1 MQTVP
6 RFESTALVT
15 DDPVLAARVSSL
27 FTRSGRYLPIIDG
40 PRMSRPDNANE
51 VARRLNAVWRAG
63 CERLFLAGMEP
74 QGAAAM
80 KRRWD
85 RAMELADY
93 DELRSQL
100 KGHVRLPREQ
110 LLWGAENLGVGV
122 YQARLQRKELVIAPG
137 CDSPSALVRAGK
149 HLLVACEAG
158 DPLAEVTASNLAFS
172 YGASYLVFEQMPQ
185 QEHQAWGEELYALGE
200 GGDVTTQFAE
210 VAARARARFD
220 GHYLSRFKAVLFVTG
235 GFPWG
240 IAFPEVPTTH
250 MYQYPDFGRSVV
262 AGLWASQS
270 PARGARNA
278 LLIEPA
284 LVQGGE
290 IDAIAKVLNKNRT
303 LTRVLPHRSATIS
316 RVQHMMDFL
325 PQDVIVISSHAGD
338 APGSRVTYQ
347 YEDDDGRQ
355 RTLIVDQ
362 AQSISYD
369 RVEEK
374 FPVTEFTKFVSLDGV
389 SWDDDV
395 AKSALPVGTAITT
408 WSRLDML
415 DRAKHVVA
423 EEAIS
428 RVASS
433 MAMMLHD
440 GPWLFISHGFH
451 PAGAPLV
458 LSNCCWSWHE
468 IGLRMMF
475 AGARGY
481 VGALYPV
488 TEIEAQEVGRAIFAG
503 KSGEPTF
510 RALWRAQREVYGNS
524 PRRPYAVLGLPSVYV
539 PVNSVNSPAYLHE
552 VYQKE
557 IAHWSAAVE
566 RHAGEELKGNA
577 RRIANFLT
585 EDFVLFKR
593 AISGLR
599 TAGRH

>member
-1 MQTVP
+1 
-6 RFESTALVT
+6 
-15 DDPVLAARVSSL
+15 
-27 FTRSGRYLPIIDG
+27 
-40 PRMSRPDNANE
+40 
-51 VARRLNAVWRAG
+51 
-63 CERLFLAGMEP
+63 
-74 QGAAAM
+74 M
-80 KRRWD
+80 KHRWD
-85 RAMELADY
+85 GAMELAGY

-110 LLWGAENLGVGV
+110 LLWGAVNLGVGV

-137 CDSPSALVRAGK
+137 FNTANALVAAGA

-158 DPLAEVTASNLAFS
+158 DPLAEVTASNLAFA
-172 YGASYLVFEQMPQ
+172 YGASYLVFAQMPQ
-185 QEHQAWGEELYALGE
+185 QEHRAWVEELYALGE
-200 GGDVTTQFAE
+200 GGDVTAQLAD

-220 GHYLSRFKAVLFVTG
+220 GHDLGRFKAILFVTG

-250 MYQYPDFGRSVV
+250 MYRYPDFGRSVV

-290 IDAIAKVLNKNRT
+290 IDAIAKALNKNHT
-303 LTRVLPHRSATIS
+303 LTRILPHRAATIS

-338 APGSRVTYQ
+338 AQGTRVTYQ

-355 RTLIVDQ
+355 RTLVVDQ
-362 AQSISYD
+362 THSIGYD
-369 RVEEK
+369 RTEDK
-374 FPVTEFTKFVSLDGV
+374 FPVMEFTRFVSLDGV

-395 AKSALPVGTAITT
+395 AKSELPVGTAITA
-408 WSRLDML
+408 WSKLDML
-415 DRAKHVVA
+415 ERTKYMVA
-423 EEAIS
+423 EEDIN

-433 MAMMLHD
+433 MAMMLND

-451 PAGAPLV
+451 PAAAPLV

-481 VGALYPV
+481 VGALFPV
-488 TEIEAQEVGRAIFAG
+488 TDVEAQEVGRALFAG
-503 KSGEPTF
+503 KPGEPTF
-510 RALWRAQREVYGNS
+510 KALWRAQREVYGNS
-524 PRRPYAVLGLPSVYV
+524 PRRPYVLLGLPSVYV
-539 PVNSVNSPAYLHE
+539 PMNPVNSPVYLHE
-552 VYQKE
+552 AYQKE
-557 IAHWSAAVE
+557 IAHWSAAAE
-566 RHAGEELKGNA
+566 HYAEDELKDNA
-577 RRIANFLT
+577 QRAANFLA
-585 EDFVLFKR
+585 EDFELFRR
-593 AISGLR
+593 AVSGLH
-599 TAGRH
+599 AVGRR